1 MKILG
6 KQVILES
13 LKEIVNPEHTALV
26 FWDCQNGLVSNIFN
40 RDEYLANL
48 EALLVVTRR
57 QQIPVIYTKITPMP
71 AGYQSAWSIY
81 QSMKRFSVDDPSKIP
96 VFMKPG
102 SPEAD
107 INADYEDYIILG
119 ACSPPLAYEL
129 FQVSKDVGL
138 VIPCNVV
145 VFVDKGNTF
154 VEATTPTALINLFQD
169 NRLKPTAEKVEA
181 KLKKVVDSVN

>member
-1 MKILG
+1 MIGYKRQVNLTYEKAVAKVREELAKEGFGVLTEVDIKANMK
-6 KQVILES
+6 
-13 LKEIVNPEHTALV
+13 
-26 FWDCQNGLVSNIFN
+26 
-40 RDEYLANL
+40 
-48 EALLVVTRR
+48 
-57 QQIPVIYTKITPMP
+57 
-71 AGYQSAWSIY
+71 
-81 QSMKRFSVDDPSKIP
+81 KRL
-96 VFMKPG
+96 
-102 SPEAD
+102 
-107 INADYEDYIILG
+107 NADYEDYIILG

-129 FQVSKDVGL
+129 FKVSKDVGL